1 MERASG
7 KIQERAMCG
16 VALNQF
22 VKALKGT
29 TSRPRDFP

>member
-7 KIQERAMCG
+7 ECAMCG

-22 VKALKGT
+22 VKALKGA